1 MGKSGLDTFIGVL
14 LIGVLIIVGI
24 ANYKKQKKDKNP
36 SPGSNTFMFV
46 LFLFVIN
53 VFFSAFLGKVIGSIF
68 GLILIGVISLSRFK
82 STEKKLKSK

>member
-1 MGKSGLDTFIGVL
+1 MGKSGLETFIGLL
-14 LIGVLIIVGI
+14 LIGVLIITGI

-53 VFFSAFLGKVIGSIF
+53 MFFSAFLGKVIGSIF
-68 GLILIGVISLSRFK
+68 GLIFIGVISLSRFK
-82 STEKKLKSK
+82 PTDKKLKSK